1 MANEKS
7 GPPNFPGRPSAS
19 PFAAAPP
26 TMTPFKPSGPV
37 VGSEASTYKVSQP
50 ARFNGPPLSSQ
61 PSSYVPQDVGSYQQ
75 FPTPH
80 IPSAQ
85 PALPS
90 RGPPVG
96 QPGFPSSV
104 LPSPGQQILP
114 PPPPVSFRPQPQ
126 IPSVPMGP
134 PPQNVPLTLPRGN
147 VPLSP
152 LESSFP
158 AYRPTMQPSLH
169 GYQQAIPASQV
180 PSAQSPFFSQQGGYV
195 PPPRVAAPLGLNP
208 REQMQYPSAVPP
220 VGPIQGLVE
229 EFQSLSVGSVP
240 GAIDPGLDSKALP
253 RPLDGDVEPK
263 SFVEKY
269 PLNCH
274 PRYLRL
280 TTSGIPNSQS
290 LLSRWHLPLG
300 AVVHPLA
307 EAPDG
312 EEVPIVNFGSMG
324 IIRCRRCR
332 TYVNPYV
339 TFTDG
344 GRKWSCNICSLLNDV
359 PGEYFAYLDANG
371 RRTDLDQRPE
381 LSRGSVEFVA
391 PTEYMVR
398 PPMPPLYFFL
408 IDVSVSAVRSGML
421 EIVAKTIRSC
431 LDELP
436 GFPRTQIGFLT
447 FDSTLH
453 FYNMKSSL
461 TQPQMMVVSDL
472 EDIFVPLPDDLLVNL
487 SESRNVVDAFLDSL
501 PSMFLDNVNVE
512 SAFGPALKAAFMVM
526 NQLGGKLLIFQ
537 STLPSLGIGRLRLR
551 GDDHRVYGTDKE
563 NALRI
568 PEDTFYKQMA
578 ADLSKYQIGVNVYA
592 FSDKYTD
599 IASLGTLAKY
609 TGGQVNYYPSFNS
622 TVHGERLRFELARD
636 LTRETA
642 WEAVMRIRCGKGGR
656 VTNYHGH
663 FMLRSTDLLALP
675 AVDCD
680 KAFAMQLSL
689 EETLLTTQTVYFQVA
704 LLYTSSSGERRIR
717 VHTAAAP
724 VVADLGEMYRQADT
738 GAIVSVLTRLA
749 IEKTLTHKLED
760 ARHSVQLRIVKSLRE
775 YRNLHTVQHRL
786 GGRMIYPESLQLL
799 PLYGLALWKST
810 PLRGGFADVQLDER
824 CAAGFTMMTLP
835 VKRLMKLLYPRLIR
849 IDEYLEKGSTKI
861 KDFKN
866 FSKMVPLSTESL
878 DPRGLY
884 IYDDGFRFIIW
895 FGRNLSSAIAFNI
908 LGVDLSGFPD
918 PSQVLLC
925 ERDNEMSRKLMEI
938 LERFRDMDPSFYQL
952 PQELVAMLTG
962 YYKYTGKS
970 CKAHSVQVVSLPP
983 IIWGLGTDEA
993 AIISILGHR
1002 NAIQRKLIRQTY
1014 EEIYQEDLIKRLE
1027 LELSGDFEIL
1037 GTLVG
1042 TYRYDG
1048 DEINESLAKSEAGI
1062 LHNLIQRKTFNHE
1075 EIVRILGTRSKA
1087 QLTAT
1092 FNSFKDEHGSS
1103 ITKSLLGDPADEFLA
1118 TLRTAIRCIN
1128 DPHMYFEKVVFQV
1141 LRNAINKAA
1150 IDGDALTRV
1159 IVTLAEKDLKHIK
1172 ELYYKRNNVT
1182 LEHAIAK
1189 ETSGDYKALL
1199 LTLVGAEEN

>member
-1 MANEKS
+1 MTPMANEKTGAS
-7 GPPNFPGRPSAS
+7 NFPGRPAAS

-26 TMTPFKPSGPV
+26 TMTPFLSSAPV
-37 VGSEASTYKVSQP
+37 VGSEASGYTAFPP
-50 ARFNGPPLSSQ
+50 ARFNVPSMSSP
-61 PSSYVPQDVGSYQQ
+61 PSSYVPQDVGSYQN
-75 FPTPH
+75 FPTSHFP
-80 IPSAQ
+80 PAQ
-85 PALPS
+85 PVPPS
-90 RGPPVG
+90 RGTPVG
-96 QPGFPSSV
+96 QPGLSPSV
-104 LPSPGQQILP
+104 LPSSGQQIL

-126 IPSVPMGP
+126 IPLVPMGP
-134 PPQNVPLTLPRGN
+134 PQNVPHTPPRGN
-147 VPLSP
+147 VPHSS
-152 LESSFP
+152 LEPSFP
-158 AYRPTMQPSLH
+158 ASRSTMQPYLQ
-169 GYQQAIPASQV
+169 GYPNVQANPASQV
-180 PSAQSPFFSQQGGYV
+180 PSARSPFFAQQGGYV
-195 PPPRVAAPLGLNP
+195 PPPPVAAPMGVNP
-208 REQMQYPSAVPP
+208 REQMQHPGAVPP
-220 VGPIQGLVE
+220 VGPFPGLLE
-229 EFQSLSVGSVP
+229 EFQSLSFGSVP

-253 RPLDGDVEPK
+253 RPLDGDIEPK
-263 SFVEKY
+263 SFIEKY

-280 TTSGIPNSQS
+280 TTSAIPNSQS
-290 LLSRWHLPLG
+290 LFSRWHLPLG

-312 EEVPIVNFGSMG
+312 EEVPTVNFGSMG

-332 TYVNPYV
+332 TYINAYV

-344 GRKWSCNICSLLNDV
+344 GRKWSCNICAFLNDV
-359 PGEYFAYLDANG
+359 PGEYFSYLDANG

-421 EIVAKTIRSC
+421 EVVANTIRSC

-436 GFPRTQIGFLT
+436 GYPRTQIGFLT

-487 SESRNVVDAFLDSL
+487 SESRNVVDAFLGSL
-501 PSMFLDNVNVE
+501 PSMFQDNVNVE

-537 STLPSLGIGRLRLR
+537 SGLPSLSIGRLRLR

-568 PEDTFYKQMA
+568 PEDSFYKQMA
-578 ADLSKYQIGVNVYA
+578 ADLTKYQIGVNVYA

-609 TGGQVNYYPSFNS
+609 TGGQVYYFPSFKS
-622 TVHGERLRFELARD
+622 TVHGERLRYELARD

-680 KAFAMQLSL
+680 KAFAMQFSL
-689 EETLLTTQTVYFQVA
+689 EETLLTTQTIYFQVA

-738 GAIVSVLTRLA
+738 GAIVSLLSRLA

-760 ARHSVQLRIVKSLRE
+760 ARHSVQLRIVKALRE
-775 YRNLHTVQHRL
+775 YRNLHAVQHRL
-786 GGRMIYPESLQLL
+786 AARMIYPESLKFL
-799 PLYGLALWKST
+799 PLYGLALCKST
-810 PLRGGFADVQLDER
+810 PLRGGFADAQLDER

-835 VKRLMKLLYPRLIR
+835 VGRLLKLLHPSLIR
-849 IDEYLEKGSTKI
+849 IDEYLEKGSVKAD
-861 KDFKN
+861 DFKN
-866 FSKMVPLSTESL
+866 FSKMLPLSTESL

-895 FGRNLSSAIAFNI
+895 FSRMLSSAIAFNL

-918 PSQVLLC
+918 LSQVILC
-925 ERDNEMSRKLMEI
+925 ERDNEMSRKLMG
-938 LERFRDMDPSFYQL
+938 LLKRFRESDPSYYQL
-952 PQELVAMLTG
+952 PQVVRQGEQPRESRLLLANLV
-962 YYKYTGKS
+962 
-970 CKAHSVQVVSLPP
+970 
-983 IIWGLGTDEA
+983 
-993 AIISILGHR
+993 
-1002 NAIQRKLIRQTY
+1002 
-1014 EEIYQEDLIKRLE
+1014 EDQN
-1027 LELSGDFEIL
+1027 G
-1037 GTLVG
+1037 G
-1042 TYRYDG
+1042 
-1048 DEINESLAKSEAGI
+1048 
-1062 LHNLIQRKTFNHE
+1062 
-1075 EIVRILGTRSKA
+1075 
-1087 QLTAT
+1087 
-1092 FNSFKDEHGSS
+1092 
-1103 ITKSLLGDPADEFLA
+1103 
-1118 TLRTAIRCIN
+1118 
-1128 DPHMYFEKVVFQV
+1128 
-1141 LRNAINKAA
+1141 
-1150 IDGDALTRV
+1150 
-1159 IVTLAEKDLKHIK
+1159 
-1172 ELYYKRNNVT
+1172 
-1182 LEHAIAK
+1182 
-1189 ETSGDYKALL
+1189 TSGHVDWILQIHRQVQQSA
-1199 LTLVGAEEN
+1199 